1 MVPQG
6 FQARLERIS
15 ESLVK
20 VSPSLVRVAVYLS
33 LRLLD
38 SKIIKALELR
48 VVRCDRFGKSL
59 EHIRVSQVAFSQ
71 INLPPVRVSLEN
83 VTQRRFWI
91 GLFDLAEDLDSSIDV
106 AVHQELHTMASGCDP
121 LLLCGGRL
129 LRPNKRRASH
139 DPHHKQR
146 NRILQESS
154 PFDY

>member
-6 FQARLERIS
+6 LQARLERIS

-20 VSPSLVRVAVYLS
+20 VSPSLVLMVVYLS

-38 SKIIKALELR
+38 RKVIKAQELR
-48 VVRCDRFGKSL
+48 VVRCDLFGESL
-59 EHIRVSQVAFSQ
+59 EHIGVSEIAFGQ

-121 LLLCGGRL
+121 LLLCWDRL
-129 LRPNKRRASH
+129 LRPNKFRASRPQY
-139 DPHHKQR
+139 DPNHKQR
-146 NRILQESS
+146 NRILQE
-154 PFDY
+154 